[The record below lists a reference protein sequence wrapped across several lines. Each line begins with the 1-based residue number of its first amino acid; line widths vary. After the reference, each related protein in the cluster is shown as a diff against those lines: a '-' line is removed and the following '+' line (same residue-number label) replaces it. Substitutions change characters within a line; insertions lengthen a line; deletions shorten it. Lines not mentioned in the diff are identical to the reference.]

1 MTATLKALPVGKWPA
16 WLYNALPYTYLAMGL
31 VVAVTGFVMSN
42 LLGVL
47 SGILLICTGVM
58 AFTMRMQYRKDA
70 RVRAE
75 FALRAQNENEDEYK
89 LLQLT
94 WRKQYE
100 SGNAVIDGQHQLLF
114 NVSTALLNAILESR
128 PSSEITVLLDL
139 LLKDVG
145 HHLLTE
151 EKVLA
156 DLHHPISIEHKTVHD
171 HLLGRL
177 KSIVGKYRS
186 GTLLFGELIEFVTYD
201 FIAQHIV
208 TEDKHYFVP
217 RAERD
222 LNIPKVAADSHINAA
237 VRA

>member
-1 MTATLKALPVGKWPA
+1 M
-16 WLYNALPYTYLAMGL
+16 
-31 VVAVTGFVMSN
+31 TGFVMSN
-42 LLGVL
+42 LLGML

-58 AFTMRMQYRKDA
+58 AFTMRIQYRKDA

-75 FALRAQNENEDEYK
+75 FALRAHNESKDKYK

-100 SGNAVIDGQHQLLF
+100 SGNAIIDGQHQLLF
-114 NVSTALLNAILESR
+114 NVSNAILNAILESR
-128 PSSEITVLLDL
+128 PSSELTVLLEL

-145 HHLLTE
+145 HLLLTE

-156 DLHHPISIEHKTVHD
+156 DLNHPISIAHKTVHD

-186 GTLLFGELIEFVTYD
+186 GTLLLGELIEFVTYD
-201 FIAQHIV
+201 FIAQHMV

-217 RAERD
+217 RVERD
-222 LNIPKVAADSHINAA
+222 LSMLEVAADNRINAA
-237 VRA
+237 ARA

>member
-16 WLYNALPYTYLAMGL
+16 WLYNALPYVYLAIGL
-31 VVAVTGFVMSN
+31 AVAVASFVMSN

-70 RVRAE
+70 KVRAE
-75 FALRAQNENEDEYK
+75 FALRAQNENEDEYQ

-94 WRKQYE
+94 WSKQYE
-100 SGNAVIDGQHQLLF
+100 SGNPVIDGQHQLLF
-114 NVSTALLNAILESR
+114 NVSNTLLNAILESK

-139 LLKDVG
+139 LLKDVD
-145 HHLLTE
+145 HHLRTE

-156 DLHHPISIEHKTVHD
+156 DLNHPISNEHKTVHD
-171 HLLGRL
+171 HLLSRL
-177 KSIVGKYRS
+177 KSIIAKYRS

-208 TEDKHYFVP
+208 TEDKYYFVS

-222 LNIPKVAADSHINAA
+222 LNMLEVAADDGVKAA
-237 VRA
+237 THA